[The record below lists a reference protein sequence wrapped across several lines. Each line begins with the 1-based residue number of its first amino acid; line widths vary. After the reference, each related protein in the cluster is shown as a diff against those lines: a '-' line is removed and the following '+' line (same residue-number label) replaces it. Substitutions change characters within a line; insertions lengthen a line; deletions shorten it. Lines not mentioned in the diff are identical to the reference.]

1 MMPFR
6 FVAALFRE
14 VFVSFSGG
22 SLFLDS
28 PLNDDGEA
36 QVWACVP
43 LLVCIVTLCAP
54 IFYPFFSAPVLR
66 LLYLVKDAMQHLKFN
81 ALV

>member
-1 MMPFR
+1 VRFLTDFLAGFCSFLMMPFR
-6 FVAALFRE
+6 FVAALFKE

-36 QVWACVP
+36 QV
-43 LLVCIVTLCAP
+43 
-54 IFYPFFSAPVLR
+54 
-66 LLYLVKDAMQHLKFN
+66 
-81 ALV
+81 